1 MDSNERRILILTS
14 AGHYLTHFFVLVFP
28 ALVMPMSR
36 AMEID
41 AAEVMRIGFPMY
53 LCYGVLAI
61 PWGYLSDR
69 IGPRQVMAAGMSLSG
84 VGFIAA
90 GLCQSALQLTVCLA
104 IVGVGCSAYHPSGLA
119 LLTKGIR
126 VRGRAL
132 GINGMW
138 GNFGIASAPLVAGL
152 LTYALGWERAL
163 VVFGFIALLM
173 GVLCFAVPLRI
184 GSGDLQLATPVGR
197 GQAGTLFLILC
208 VVMVFS
214 GLAYRSYTLILP
226 TLFEVKL
233 GGLGELLSGIAGS
246 ERISPDAGTLAAT
259 SIACGVYLVGMAGQL
274 LGGRAADRL
283 DLRWGYLLFF
293 GASLPFLLSMRFIGG
308 ALLVGCA
315 GAYVLFSFGMQPI
328 ENSLIAVLTP
338 ARWRSIGYGIKFT
351 LLFGVG
357 SLAVQLVSMVKA
369 GYGLDAV
376 ILLIA
381 SFIAVVIAMI
391 AVLVMRTRGT
401 PIRHQA

>member
-1 MDSNERRILILTS
+1 ML
-14 AGHYLTHFFVLVFP
+14 G
-28 ALVMPMSR
+28 
-36 AMEID
+36 
-41 AAEVMRIGFPMY
+41 
-53 LCYGVLAI
+53 
-61 PWGYLSDR
+61 
-69 IGPRQVMAAGMSLSG
+69 AGMALSG
-84 VGFIAA
+84 GGFLAA
-90 GLCQSALQLTVCLA
+90 GLSQSAAQLTASLA

-138 GNFGIASAPLVAGL
+138 GNFGIASAPLVAGM
-152 LTYALGWERAL
+152 LTYALGWQQAL

-173 GVLCFAVPLRI
+173 GVMCLAVPLQI
-184 GSGDLQLATPVGR
+184 GSEDLQLATSVER
-197 GQAGTLFLILC
+197 GQVGTLFLLLC

-226 TLFEVKL
+226 TFFEVKL
-233 GGLGELLSGIAGS
+233 GGLGALLSGIAGS
-246 ERISPDAGTLAAT
+246 ERISPDVDTLAAT
-259 SIACGVYLVGMAGQL
+259 SIACGVYLVGMVGQL
-274 LGGRAADRL
+274 LGGRAADRF
-283 DLRWGYLLFF
+283 DLRWAYLLFF
-293 GASLPFLLSMRFIGG
+293 GAALPFLLGMRFAGG
-308 ALLVGCA
+308 ALLVSCA

-328 ENSLIAVLTP
+328 ENSLIAILTP

-351 LLFGVG
+351 LLFGAG

-381 SFIAVVIAMI
+381 AFIAVVISMI
-391 AVLVMRTRGT
+391 ALLVIRTRGT
-401 PIRHQA
+401 PIQHQS